1 MEDEWE
7 EVRRA
12 ERAVRRSLV
21 ATAGREMTGPE
32 LGVGRAVG
40 VKGQHA
46 D

>member
-7 EVRRA
+7 EVNDGQ
-12 ERAVRRSLV
+12 RAVRRSLV
-21 ATAGREMTGPE
+21 ATAGREMMGPE

>member
-1 MEDEWE
+1 MSG
-7 EVRRA
+7 RRSDGQ
-12 ERAVRRSLV
+12 RAVRRSLV
-21 ATAGREMTGPE
+21 ATVGREMMGPE